1 MNISEQNG
9 NIDNGKNIDIVLAV
23 CSIHMASECM
33 DALIKLLMTNSI
45 GAYITTR
52 ISLLPQARNE
62 MVRKAYEYNPKFT
75 HLLFI
80 DDDMSNYSL
89 DHVIKLIEAD
99 KPVIS
104 AFVTMRMPPYRLV
117 NSFHGDS
124 SEDIIKYIQ
133 EEQIKETK
141 HVGMAFTL
149 IKREVLEDVCEM
161 TEDGPIWFTTDRD
174 ERNTFEQELKLKHDE
189 WMEKLNKKRNKFDTY
204 TEALKYE
211 DFSEILEEAVI
222 FGQQA
227 HIGSMMLGE
236 DITFSRRAI
245 RCEYKLYI
253 HCGCI
258 VGHVGNRSFN
268 VRDALKRRVEDEF
281 EKNYEGEKLCLASE
295 LAS

>member
-104 AFVTMRMPPYRLV
+104 AFVTMRMPPYRLA

-149 IKREVLEDVCEM
+149 IKREVLENVVEE
-161 TEDGPIWFTTDRD
+161 TPDGPVWFTTDRD
-174 ERNTFEQELKLKHDE
+174 EREDFDKE
-189 WMEKLNKKRNKFDTY
+189 LNKKLDEIYNK
-204 TEALKYE
+204 LKNKNDIYNV
-211 DFSEILEEAVI
+211 LNEAVI

-227 HIGSMMLGE
+227 HIGSMM
-236 DITFSRRAI
+236 
-245 RCEYKLYI
+245 
-253 HCGCI
+253 
-258 VGHVGNRSFN
+258 
-268 VRDALKRRVEDEF
+268 
-281 EKNYEGEKLCLASE
+281 
-295 LAS
+295 